1 MSPAEIPREP
11 PMETSNCQVRMTAP
25 AFALSGIVAA
35 VSAREENVA

>member
-1 MSPAEIPREP
+1 MSHAEIPREP

-25 AFALSGIVAA
+25 TSALSGIVAA